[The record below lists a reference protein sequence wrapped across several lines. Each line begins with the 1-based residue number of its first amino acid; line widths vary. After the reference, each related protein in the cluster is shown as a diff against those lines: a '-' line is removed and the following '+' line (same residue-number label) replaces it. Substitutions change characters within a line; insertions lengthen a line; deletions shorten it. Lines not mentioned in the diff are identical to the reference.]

1 MKSVISNLNKKWLY
15 TSSFVLVISCSN
27 SLFAQ
32 TPAKKTQSAPVKNT
46 QAASTSKST
55 NITTI
60 NGKKYYLHKIGHA
73 QSLYGI
79 SKIYNVDV
87 NTILKENPGASKGI
101 VVGQELKIPF
111 DGTSTAVVEPPKP
124 VEQPT
129 VAPVEEPKKEE
140 TVSTPTNT
148 TGEPDLLNL
157 VDDKPE
163 KEYVS
168 ATFKSTRNINFHTS
182 EILGKRCLDFRIS
195 HRFGPLN
202 TGANNAWGIDG
213 PANLMLSLEYS
224 HTGRWMVGISRCIEN
239 KTAEAF
245 FKWKIIRQVKHG
257 FPFSITYFG
266 GVYHTFTKQTTGV
279 PVEFYNTVADRLS
292 FVHELI
298 IACKVTPWLSLQVA
312 PAYVHYNLA
321 GDANGLSKND
331 CVVLTGIAR
340 VKYNKR
346 QAIIFEYGY
355 RLNTD
360 YAAAGV
366 KYYNSMGI
374 GWEVE
379 TGGHVFQIFATN
391 SFGILENSYLMT
403 TTNSWNSAGVR
414 IGFNITRVFA
424 LSKKSGD
431 SFEK

>member
-1 MKSVISNLNKKWLY
+1 MKTSISNFNKKLLQV
-15 TSSFVLVISCSN
+15 SFFVLCFIFASN
-27 SLFAQ
+27 NLSAQ
-32 TPAKKTQSAPVKNT
+32 ATG
-46 QAASTSKST
+46 KST

-60 NGKKYYLHKIGHA
+60 NGKKYYLHKVAHA

-87 NTILKENPGASKGI
+87 NTILKENPTASKGI
-101 VVGQELKIPF
+101 VVGQDLKIPF
-111 DGTSTAVVEPPKP
+111 NNATVAQPTNPVEPPKP
-124 VEQPT
+124 T
-129 VAPVEEPKKEE
+129 VIEEPKKEE
-140 TVSTPTNT
+140 EPAPVSTNTNSP
-148 TGEPDLLNL
+148 EPDLLNM
-157 VDDKPE
+157 VDDGKKE
-163 KEYVS
+163 KEYVPS
-168 ATFKSTRNINFHTS
+168 TFKSTRNINFHTS

-195 HRFGPLN
+195 HRFGALN
-202 TGANNAWGIDG
+202 SGANNAWGIDG

-224 HTGRWMVGISRCIEN
+224 HNGRWMVGAARCIEN

-257 FPFSITYFG
+257 FPVSVTYFG
-266 GVYHTFTKQTTGV
+266 GVYHTFNKQQTGV
-279 PVEFYNTVADRLS
+279 PVEFYNSVADRLS
-292 FVHELI
+292 FVNEII
-298 IACKVTPWLSLQVA
+298 IASKITPWLSVQVA

-321 GDANGLSKND
+321 GVTNGLYKND
-331 CVVLTGIAR
+331 CVALTGVLR

-346 QAIIFEYGY
+346 QAIIFEYAY
-355 RLNTD
+355 RLNTN
-360 YAAAGV
+360 YAAAGTT
-366 KYYNSMGI
+366 YYNSMGI

-403 TTNSWNSAGVR
+403 TTTSWKASGVR

-431 SFEK
+431 